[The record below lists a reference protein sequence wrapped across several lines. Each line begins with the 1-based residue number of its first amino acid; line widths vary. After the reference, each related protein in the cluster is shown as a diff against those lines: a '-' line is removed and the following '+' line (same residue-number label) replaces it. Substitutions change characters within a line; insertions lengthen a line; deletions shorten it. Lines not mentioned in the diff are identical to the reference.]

1 MPTDQHTD
9 AESIVE
15 GLEHA
20 AQTYWP
26 VLLLEGIA
34 LILFGILAL
43 FIPPLI
49 TLGITTTLGWL
60 FVVSGVIA
68 LLVYSWAYAVPGF
81 RSLLFSAVLSV
92 IAGIA
97 LLLRPVSGAISLTVI
112 LIVFFALG
120 GVAKLCYPLQ
130 RSQYLSDYRGW
141 VRASG
146 MVDLGLAA
154 LMFLGLPEIA
164 SWAPGLLLGGNLVLG
179 GIALIVVAGLERR
192 KAHSNKTR
200 TLLPHSGIAGLDNQ
214 PHPSKD

>member
-1 MPTDQHTD
+1 MSTDQHTD
-9 AESIVE
+9 AESVVE

-60 FVVSGVIA
+60 FVASGVIA
-68 LLVYSWAYAVPGF
+68 LLVYSRAYAVPGF
-81 RSLLFSAVLSV
+81 RSLLFPAVLSLLG
-92 IAGIA
+92 GIA
-97 LLLRPVSGAISLTVI
+97 LLLRPLSGAISLTVV

-120 GVAKLCYPLQ
+120 AVVKLCYPLR
-130 RSQYLSDYRGW
+130 RSLYLSGYKGW

-146 MVDLGLAA
+146 LVDLALAA
-154 LMFLGLPEIA
+154 LMFLCLPEIA

-179 GIALIVVAGLERR
+179 GIALIVVAELERR
-192 KAHSNKTR
+192 KANSKK
-200 TLLPHSGIAGLDNQ
+200 TLLRHFGAAGLDN
-214 PHPSKD
+214 

>member
-1 MPTDQHTD
+1 M
-9 AESIVE
+9 
-15 GLEHA
+15 
-20 AQTYWP
+20 
-26 VLLLEGIA
+26 
-34 LILFGILAL
+34 
-43 FIPPLI
+43 
-49 TLGITTTLGWL
+49 
-60 FVVSGVIA
+60 
-68 LLVYSWAYAVPGF
+68 PGF

-92 IAGIA
+92 IAGLA

-120 GVAKLCYPLQ
+120 GIAKLCYPLQ

-146 MVDLGLAA
+146 VVDLALAA

-192 KAHSNKTR
+192 KADSNKTR
-200 TLLPHSGIAGLDNQ
+200 TLLRHSGVAGLGNQ
-214 PHPSKD
+214 ADPSKD